1 MGPAATQGYES
12 CAPPPFARA
21 PPPLPLPAS
30 FKARDLPDSPQAG
43 PMGLGLGSPGVAQHR
58 HAPGG
63 DSALQ
68 YSQKKKRRGAGKEEA
83 AFEARG

>member
-1 MGPAATQGYES
+1 MKAVLPLPPA
-12 CAPPPFARA
+12 CA

-43 PMGLGLGSPGVAQHR
+43 PMGLGLGSPGVAQHS

-63 DSALQ
+63 DSAQ
-68 YSQKKKRRGAGKEEA
+68 QDSQKKERRGAGKEEA
-83 AFEARG
+83 ASEARG